1 MVEAAGG
8 IVFRWRTDGIMKF
21 SDSNSLPMHV
31 SGQAVLDNIEVCV
44 VHRPKY
50 DDWSWPK
57 GKLEGHESHRHAAVR
72 EMGEETGVPVSLG
85 AYLGDVQ
92 YPLDDEGHGDKHT
105 KRKSSQI
112 KHVRYWMGHII
123 DAHDDAQRFRA
134 FGPIHLA
141 DRNEIDRYVWVNT
154 QQAQHL
160 LSRTRDRQ
168 ILDTFV
174 TRVRQGAAQ
183 ARNIIIVRHAK
194 AEPRRLWAGDEDDRP
209 ITPRGAAAAYALNRE
224 LACFNPTQLVSSPWT
239 RCMETLEFFSWQT
252 GYKIETAPELTESAF
267 SADPDQTWR
276 RFEDII
282 DQAFA
287 SRRCTAVCLHRPVIG
302 GLFPRLRELCV
313 SKPLAS
319 QFVEK
324 SPYMQ
329 TGEAL
334 VLVMTASPDS
344 TNIIDIQRIQPIV
357 Y

>member
-1 MVEAAGG
+1 MIEAAGG

-21 SDSNSLPMHV
+21 SDSSGLPAYI
-31 SGQAVLDNIEVCV
+31 SGHAVLDNIEVCV

-57 GKLEGHESHRHAAVR
+57 GKLEAHESHWHAAVR
-72 EMGEETGVPVSLG
+72 EMGEETGVPVALG

-92 YPLDDEGHGDKHT
+92 YPLDDEGYGDRHA
-105 KRKSSQI
+105 KRKSAEI

-123 DAHDDAQRFRA
+123 GADDDAQRFRA

-141 DRNEIDRYVWVNT
+141 DRVEIDRHMWVSIW
-154 QQAQHL
+154 QARHL
-160 LSRTRDRQ
+160 LSRTRDRH
-168 ILDTFV
+168 ILNNFV
-174 TRVRQGAAQ
+174 TCVKQGAAQ

-194 AEPRRLWAGDEDDRP
+194 AEPRRLWTGNEEDRP

-239 RCMETLEFFSWQT
+239 RCMQTLEFLSWPT
-252 GYKIETAPELTESAF
+252 GYQIETAQELTENAF
-267 SADPDQTWR
+267 SAYPDQAWQR
-276 RFEDII
+276 LEDII
-282 DQAFA
+282 DHAFT
-287 SRRCTAVCLHRPVIG
+287 SGRCTVVCLHRPVIG
-302 GLFPRLRELCV
+302 DFFPRLRELCA
-313 SKPLAS
+313 SKSLAS

-334 VLVMTASPDS
+334 VLVMTATPDGLS
-344 TNIIDIQRIQPIV
+344 IIDIQRIHPIV